1 MGGFS
6 MDLIWINNVI
16 IYDQGQRSQ
25 YDENCQSIGH
35 FGMSG
40 NNTFQKTCDYKEGY
54 RTHHYFKPVFN
65 ASFKGFQSSISTGK
79 KNAIGQYKSST
90 TRNYDYGNFDGSMNP
105 NGACRLPQKSF
116 LIKKVLKTPQ
126 HNPVP

>member
-16 IYDQGQRSQ
+16 IYNQGQRRQ
-25 YDENCQSIGH
+25 YDENCQPIRH

-40 NNTFQKTCDYKEGY
+40 NKTFQKTCDYKEGY
-54 RTHHYFKPVFN
+54 RTHHYFKPVLN
-65 ASFKGFQSSISTGK
+65 PSFKGFQASISTGK
-79 KNAIGQYKSST
+79 KNSIGQDQSGT
-90 TRNYDYGNFDGSMNP
+90 ACNYNYGYFDGSMDP
-105 NGACRLPQKSF
+105 YGACRFPQKSF

-126 HNPVP
+126 HNTVL